1 MSPRSTGYTLGG
13 MSRPL
18 RAALLALLTT
28 ASFSLVACTSDT
40 SESPGPSTE
49 AAAQVPTV
57 DAARAQSL
65 VDDGATVID
74 VRTPEEFAAGH
85 LQGATNIDVTAAD
98 FHERVGE
105 LDPDATYV
113 LYCRS
118 GSRAGAAAQM
128 MAEMGFDDVVNAGG
142 YETLAASGLPS
153 E

>member
-1 MSPRSTGYTLGG
+1 MSPGRSEYTLGG
-13 MSRPL
+13 MHRSL
-18 RAALLALLTT
+18 RAALLAFLTA
-28 ASFSLVACTSDT
+28 ASFSLVACSSDT
-40 SESPGPSTE
+40 ADTTGTSTD
-49 AAAQVPTV
+49 ATPQVRTV
-57 DAARAQSL
+57 DAATAQSL

-105 LDPDATYV
+105 LDPGATYV

-142 YETLAASGLPS
+142 YDTLAAAGLPS